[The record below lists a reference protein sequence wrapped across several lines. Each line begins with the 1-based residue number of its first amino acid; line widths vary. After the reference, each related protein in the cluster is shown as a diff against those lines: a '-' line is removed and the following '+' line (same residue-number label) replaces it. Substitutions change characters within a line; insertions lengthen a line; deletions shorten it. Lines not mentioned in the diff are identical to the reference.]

1 MWKRREE
8 FEKRR
13 EITGEETKSWMESDE
28 EREELREQ

>member
-13 EITGEETKSWMESDE
+13 EIIGEEIKSWMESEE
-28 EREELREQ
+28 EREELRE